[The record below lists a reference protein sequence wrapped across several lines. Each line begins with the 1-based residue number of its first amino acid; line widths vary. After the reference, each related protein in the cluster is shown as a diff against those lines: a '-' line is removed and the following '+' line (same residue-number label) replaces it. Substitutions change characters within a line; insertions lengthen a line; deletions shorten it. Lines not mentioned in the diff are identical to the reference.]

1 MKITVKEDFWNLFPE
16 AAIGIIH
23 AQHVDNQHNSQEIQD
38 LLEQAHD
45 KAKAFITHEE
55 FSKNEVVDNWRQAF
69 RKFKTKK
76 GARSSI
82 EALLKRVQQGKGVGS
97 ISPLV
102 DIYNAISLE
111 YGVPCGG
118 EDIETF
124 QGDMQLTLAEGGEE
138 FITYGSDESE
148 PPYPGEVVYKDDAG
162 AICRCWNWRE
172 SVRTMLTDQ
181 TQNAV
186 FVIETNDASG
196 HDQVK
201 AAINELAKR
210 LEKYAGAE
218 TSYTLLNK
226 ENPSYSLDE
235 K

>member
-45 KAKAFITHEE
+45 KAKAFITHDE

-118 EDIETF
+118 EDIATF
-124 QGDMQLTLAEGGEE
+124 QGDMQLTLAEGDEE
-138 FITYGSDESE
+138 FITYGSNESE
-148 PPYPGEVVYKDDAG
+148 PPYPGEVIYKDDAG

-181 TQNAV
+181 TTDAV
-186 FVIETNDASG
+186 FVIESNAASG

-218 TSYTLLNK
+218 TSYTLLTK

>member
-1 MKITVKEDFWNLFPE
+1 MKITAKEDFWNLFPE

-23 AQHVDNQHNSQEIQD
+23 AQNVDNQHNSQEIQD
-38 LLEQAHD
+38 LLELAHD
-45 KAKAFITHEE
+45 KAKVFITHEE

-118 EDIETF
+118 EDIATF

-148 PPYPGEVVYKDDAG
+148 PPYPGEVVYKDEAG

-172 SVRTMLTDQ
+172 SVRTMLTEQ
-181 TQNAV
+181 TTDAV
-186 FVIETNDASG
+186 FVIEANDASG
-196 HDQVK
+196 HDKVK
-201 AAINELAKR
+201 AAIDELAKR
-210 LEKYAGAE
+210 LEKYTGAE
-218 TSYTLLNK
+218 TSCTLLTK
-226 ENPSYSLDE
+226 ENPSYPLN
-235 K
+235 

>member
-218 TSYTLLNK
+218 TSYTLLTK